1 MPIIL
6 NGTGTISG
14 LTAGGLP
21 NSSITRANIG
31 YSGAVLQVVEAN
43 YTTSASTISV
53 IPLDSTIPQNTEGT
67 EILSASITPTSSSNK
82 LFIQVSIPFL
92 DGSTAVIICGALFQ
106 DSTANALA
114 TGIVTNA
121 ATGYPTN
128 VSFSH
133 YMTAG
138 TTSSTTFKVRYGPHS
153 GTAYINRMV
162 GAQTY
167 GNVAAAR
174 LTIMELAA

>member
-43 YTTSASTISV
+43 YTTSASTTSV
-53 IPLDSTIPQNTEGT
+53 IPMDSTIPQNTEGT

-82 LFIQVSIPFL
+82 LFIQVSLPFI
-92 DGSTAVIICGALFQ
+92 DGSTALLIAGALFQ

-114 TGIVTNA
+114 MGIVTPA
-121 ATGYPTN
+121 STGYASDL
-128 VSFSH
+128 SFTH

-138 TTSSTTFKVRYGPHS
+138 TTGSTTFKVRYGPHTQ
-153 GTAYINRMV
+153 TAYINRRYD
-162 GAQTY
+162 GTTY